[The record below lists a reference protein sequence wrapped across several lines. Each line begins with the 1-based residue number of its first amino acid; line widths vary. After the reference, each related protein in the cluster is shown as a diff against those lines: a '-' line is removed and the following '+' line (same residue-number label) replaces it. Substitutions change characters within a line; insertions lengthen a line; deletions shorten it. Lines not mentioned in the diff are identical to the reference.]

1 MKRNVEKYDYQVLND
16 AKNILMEIDMPK
28 ELYNPRCVMI
38 FCACAQMIDG
48 KSWRHISEE
57 YMSVHDIIKYVN
69 DVFPNKAGLDKKGYQ
84 ENSRETFRDETLKR
98 WVSAAIIESK
108 AGLAAND
115 RNNGY
120 RFTSAFAALVRTYG
134 SDQWEDSLSA
144 FMETYESYSKKL
156 KQVKSLPKGYDVTC
170 GNITVK

>member
-1 MKRNVEKYDYQVLND
+1 
-16 AKNILMEIDMPK
+16 
-28 ELYNPRCVMI
+28 
-38 FCACAQMIDG
+38 MIDG

-120 RFTSAFAALVRTYG
+120 RFTSAFAALEVISG
-134 SDQWEDSLSA
+134 KIPCQHLW
-144 FMETYESYSKKL
+144 KL
-156 KQVKSLPKGYDVTC
+156 MKAIVK
-170 GNITVK
+170 N

>member
-120 RFTSAFAALVRTYG
+120 RFTIAFI
-134 SDQWEDSLSA
+134 S
-144 FMETYESYSKKL
+144 FHK
-156 KQVKSLPKGYDVTC
+156 C
-170 GNITVK
+170 

>member
-84 ENSRETFRDETLKR
+84 KQWISFYFRFCRIGKNLWK
-98 WVSAAIIESK
+98 
-108 AGLAAND
+108 
-115 RNNGY
+115 
-120 RFTSAFAALVRTYG
+120 
-134 SDQWEDSLSA
+134 
-144 FMETYESYSKKL
+144 
-156 KQVKSLPKGYDVTC
+156 
-170 GNITVK
+170 

>member
-69 DVFPNKAGLDKKGYQ
+69 EVFPNKAGLVFPGFLFFG
-84 ENSRETFRDETLKR
+84 ECCLALL
-98 WVSAAIIESK
+98 WVSICS
-108 AGLAAND
+108 GW
-115 RNNGY
+115 
-120 RFTSAFAALVRTYG
+120 ALPDG
-134 SDQWEDSLSA
+134 
-144 FMETYESYSKKL
+144 
-156 KQVKSLPKGYDVTC
+156 
-170 GNITVK
+170 